1 MSKEERQTRKELN
14 QLVYPNHLKFL
25 KKLKADLKKDKGTKM
40 YSKRKS
46 RKNITMNVIQI
57 TFNIILDHHTLMSG

>member
-14 QLVYPNHLKFL
+14 NLVYPNHLKFL

-46 RKNITMNVIQI
+46 RKNYKKK
-57 TFNIILDHHTLMSG
+57 

>member
-1 MSKEERQTRKELN
+1 MMTKEERQTRKELN

-40 YSKRKS
+40 QSNKRKS
-46 RKNITMNVIQI
+46 RKNYKKK
-57 TFNIILDHHTLMSG
+57 